1 MMSMRQGGKTPL
13 SSCPHCGHKDGLGLH
28 GRVDI
33 QTFHHGKLIDEQTIE
48 NIIFYQG
55 NGQIIKSLATIS
67 PATIPA
73 IINRM
78 AVGDQGTIPAN
89 PAIPKVPTKNLPQL
103 ISTTGLYHEVY
114 RKDVDSRVITTNNGT
129 TFTISGTL
137 VSGSPVVTTTTTSGM
152 ATGMSVSG
160 TGIPSGSIIA
170 SINSSTQ
177 FTIGPASAT
186 ASGAQTLTISGAA
199 NQVQFTAQFNAVDI
213 GLTAYTNPSNPVIN
227 EVGLVLINPAAP
239 SGIIRTPVTA
249 PTTPPSDEVV
259 MSLRTFPSIPFTIA
273 NDVSVTIRYTVYME

>member
-1 MMSMRQGGKTPL
+1 MMSMRQGGKTL
-13 SSCPHCGHKDGLGLH
+13 LNSCPHCGHKDGLGLH
-28 GRVDI
+28 GRVELL
-33 QTFHHGKLIDEQTIE
+33 TYHHGRLVDEQTIE

-55 NGQIIKSLATIS
+55 NGQIITSLATITPS
-67 PATIPA
+67 TVPA

-103 ISTTGLYHEVY
+103 ISTSGLYHEVY
-114 RKDVDSRVITTNNGT
+114 RKDADSRVITVNNGT
-129 TFTISGTL
+129 TFNITGTL
-137 VSGSPVVTTTTTSGM
+137 VSGSPVVTTTSTSGI
-152 ATGMSVSG
+152 ATGMSVTG
-160 TGIPSGSIIA
+160 FGIPVGSIVA

-177 FTIGPASAT
+177 FTIGPLSAT
-186 ASGAQTLTISGAA
+186 ASGAQTLTLSGAA
-199 NQVQFTAQFNAVDI
+199 NQAQFTAQFNAVDI
-213 GLTAYTNPSNPVIN
+213 AITAYTNPSAPVIN

-239 SGIIRTPVTA
+239 SGIVRSPVTA

-259 MSLRTFPSIPFTIA
+259 MSIRTFPSIPFTIA